1 MKTAKGKAR
10 VAIHTVLGIMAA
22 VWAFPL
28 LFTVFNSFKGQ
39 AEYNL
44 GNFWDLPKGNEL
56 FKNIQYL
63 SKNAGLFSGFMNSLL
78 YAACGALLAVFIAL
92 LAAYA
97 LTHLPIKRRM
107 FWFLF
112 IYSGTIFPFQVYL
125 IPIYKGYSALGL
137 YNTKLGMVLFYMAI
151 CIPFAMFVLRNF
163 LLGVSEEICEAAKID
178 GAGSWGILTRI
189 MMPMAIAPLS
199 VVFMTQFSWCWNDL
213 MFGLTFT
220 KSPNMRP
227 VMASLSMMGTK
238 QLPALL
244 LACLVA
250 SVPTIL
256 TFLTLQRNIES
267 GFVYVGK

>member
-1 MKTAKGKAR
+1 MRQTKGAAR
-10 VAIHTVLGIMAA
+10 VVLNTLLGILAA
-22 VWAFPL
+22 IWAFPL
-28 LFTVFNSFKGQ
+28 LFTAFNSFKGQ

-44 GNFWDLPKGNEL
+44 GNFWDMPKGNEL
-56 FKNIQYL
+56 MHNFQYL
-63 SKNAGLFSGFMNSLL
+63 GQNGGLFSGMLNSLL
-78 YAACGALLAVFIAL
+78 YAAVGALAAVFIAL

-97 LTHLPIKRRM
+97 LTHLEIKGRM

-125 IPIYKGYSALGL
+125 IPIFRGYTVLGL
-137 YNTKLGMVLFYMAI
+137 YNTKLGMILFYMSI

-163 LLGVSEEICEAAKID
+163 LLGVSQEICEAARID
-178 GAGSWGILTRI
+178 GAGNWGILARI
-189 MMPMAIAPLS
+189 MLPMASAPLS

-227 VMASLSMMGTK
+227 VMASLSLMGAK
-238 QLPALL
+238 NLPALL

-256 TFLTLQRNIES
+256 MFLTLQKNIEN

>member
-1 MKTAKGKAR
+1 MNKAKGTAR
-10 VAIHTVLGIMAA
+10 IVLNTFLGIMAA

-28 LFTVFNSFKGQ
+28 VFTAFNSFKGQ

-56 FKNIQYL
+56 FNNIQYL
-63 SKNAGLFSGFMNSLL
+63 GKNAGLFSGMMNSLL
-78 YAACGALLAVFIAL
+78 YAAVGALAAVFIAL

-97 LTHLPIKRRM
+97 LTHLEIKGRM

-125 IPIYKGYSALGL
+125 IPIFKGYTMMGL
-137 YNTKLGMVLFYMAI
+137 YNTKLGMILFYMAI

-163 LLGVSEEICEAAKID
+163 LLGVSSEICEAAKID
-178 GAGSWGILTRI
+178 GAGNWGILTHI
-189 MMPMAIAPLS
+189 MLPMASAPLS

-227 VMASLSMMGTK
+227 VMAALSLMATK
-238 QLPALL
+238 NLPALL

-256 TFLTLQRNIES
+256 MFLSLQKNIEN